1 MEKNFAQLSRF
12 LERTRQKESTSSPP
26 PKRLSRPIRKLGRSV
41 FAFLAGPALT
51 IAILWILELAQIE
64 VSDAASWN
72 AFKSVLASPDL
83 IFLVF
88 SLAFTVILEW
98 LISSDDN
105 LETPFLLIT
114 EIILGMLSLILFS
127 AEDMVTT
134 TSTPDSQPQVS
145 KALMAYKAE
154 FHIIL
159 LLTVIG
165 VAILGYFR
173 RCLASKNSNLKRN

>member
-1 MEKNFAQLSRF
+1 MDKNLAQLLRF
-12 LERTRQKESTSSPP
+12 LERTRQKERASSPP
-26 PKRLSRPIRKLGRSV
+26 PKKLSRPIRKLGRSV

-51 IAILWILELAQIE
+51 IAILWILELARADLI
-64 VSDAASWN
+64 DAVGWN
-72 AFKSVLASPDL
+72 AFKSVLASTDL

-98 LISSDDN
+98 LISSDEN

-114 EIILGMLSLILFS
+114 EIILGMLSLILYS
-127 AEDMVTT
+127 AEDMVSV
-134 TSTPDSQPQVS
+134 TSPPDAQPYVS
-145 KALMAYKAE
+145 KALTAYKTE

-173 RCLASKNSNLKRN
+173 RYLASKNSNLKRN